1 MYEPFRGAP
10 DICPGIAVCGYLMP
24 VTTKENPRSRPAVWT
39 IPSSQLAWATKHVDV
54 KHTACL
60 EDSEKC
66 YAVITFRKGTAARD
80 QFTLFGG
87 RERYNSKFRSALT
100 VFVLLESPDLCAR
113 RLYRSYDRVPVTND
127 MWYVLKLSN

>member
-1 MYEPFRGAP
+1 MCGPFRGAP

-60 EDSEKC
+60 EDSKKC
-66 YAVITFRKGTAARD
+66 YAVITFRKDTAARE

-87 RERYNSKFRSALT
+87 RQRHNSKFRSALT
-100 VFVLLESPDLCAR
+100 FFRALLQLSAR
-113 RLYRSYDRVPVTND
+113 RLYCSYDRVPVTDD